1 MRYITHIHLEGGALH
16 EHITRLRWKANAL
29 TGEASRAEMVHWV
42 RNGGDA
48 RVEARPGNVKVE
60 VVDATSPYLRAK
72 ANGILTDNLL
82 ELPRF

>member
-29 TGEASRAEMVHWV
+29 TGEASRAEMVQWV

>member
-16 EHITRLRWKANAL
+16 EHITRLRWKAGAT
-29 TGEASRAEMVHWV
+29 TGEASRAEMVQWV
-42 RNGGDA
+42 ISGGDA
-48 RVEARPGNVKVE
+48 RVEVRPRDVKVE
-60 VVDATSPYLRAK
+60 VVAATPPHLRTK